1 MLQPTVYLTS
11 SNICALTEQNFT
23 FGLEFNNF
31 LFTVSTKL
39 REECIQPN
47 PAKCSNMH
55 SCY

>member
-39 REECIQPN
+39 REKCIQPN